1 MLVHAGVCG
10 LENPSVHETVCVNA
24 VFLFWAW
31 ANTSMPQWQF
41 RNLTDLTEIHNWSSY
56 GAGAPAS
63 GEHCQPACG
72 GQGCHGIFC
81 NSFSWGNWGNRLSR
95 LSRLTRRNE
104 RRRDIDI
111 EWIEMFTHKK
121 TTWHILTFKILVQLF
136 VCCLWSFWM
145 PAVPGNWEDAGRV
158 GTYFIFFWYSLD
170 CRQSLTSIPKSCLAR
185 IAAT

>member
-24 VFLFWAW
+24 VSLFWAW

-81 NSFSWGNWGNRLSR
+81 NSFSWGNWGNRLGR

-111 EWIEMFTHKK
+111 KWIEMFTHKK
-121 TTWHILTFKILVQLF
+121 NNMTHLDIQNFWFNCLFVACGLFGCPLCQETGKTQAQWEHIL
-136 VCCLWSFWM
+136 
-145 PAVPGNWEDAGRV
+145 
-158 GTYFIFFWYSLD
+158 YFFDIV
-170 CRQSLTSIPKSCLAR
+170 
-185 IAAT
+185 

>member
-81 NSFSWGNWGNRLSR
+81 NSFSWGNCGNR

-158 GTYFIFFWYSLD
+158 GTYFIFFL
-170 CRQSLTSIPKSCLAR
+170 I
-185 IAAT
+185 